1 MSGLSLSLDTPD
13 LARHYEDVSSDR
25 QLKAGKLLIEKLTLK
40 PGEDVLDVGSGTGL
54 LAAHVAELV
63 GPSGLVT
70 AIDPLPLRIE
80 IAKQKTRLNLNFRVG
95 DAYQLDGYESSSFD
109 VVYLNAVLHWLPE
122 KLGPLGSFHRL
133 LKSGGRLGIT
143 TGAGEH
149 LGTLQS
155 IRKGVLARRQYASF
169 PESTAGTAHRVT
181 TAVLRSL
188 LERTGF
194 TVSSL
199 ELVHHVTVHDSPAAA
214 IEFSQASSFGNF
226 LGHLPPDLRA
236 AARADIIAELEAF
249 RISEGIRLEG
259 ARIFAVARKLEH

>member
-1 MSGLSLSLDTPD
+1 MTGLSLSLDTPE

-25 QLKAGKLLIEKLTLK
+25 QLKAGKVLVEKLSLK
-40 PGEDVLDVGSGTGL
+40 PGEDVLDVGGGTGL
-54 LAAHVAELV
+54 LAAHVADLV

-80 IAKQKTRLNLNFRVG
+80 IAKRKARLNLTFRVG
-95 DAYQLDGYESSSFD
+95 DAYELDGYESASFD

-133 LKSGGRLGIT
+133 LKTGGRLGIT
-143 TGAGEH
+143 TGAGEQ
-149 LGTLQS
+149 LGTLQEV
-155 IRKGVLARRQYASF
+155 RKRVLTRAKYASF
-169 PESTAGTAHRVT
+169 PESTAGTAQRVT
-181 TAVLRSL
+181 VPELRRL

-194 TVSSL
+194 TVASL
-199 ELVHHVTVHDSPAAA
+199 ELVPHATIHSSPAAA

-236 AARADIIAELEAF
+236 AAQAEIVSELEAF
-249 RISEGIRLEG
+249 RVPEGIRLEG
-259 ARIFAVARKLEH
+259 ARIFAIARKLEH